1 MVHSVALS
9 CTFWATSNLRKAPKC
24 IPLLRDE
31 INSPGSTARR
41 AVLLQYHFGRG
52 GGDGRSSFS
61 LTAAIRLARGPS
73 GSTTGLGSEA
83 AAAATGV
90 EAAGVT
96 MSTSAPASRGRL
108 GILSPVD
115 WRMARSVCHPGDER
129 SWNASA
135 RSCCVATRPKSAS
148 SSYKNHHVS
157 KNEHNLQFH

>member
-1 MVHSVALS
+1 MHFHCFVMKLIHWGRTAWRVV
-9 CTFWATSNLRKAPKC
+9 FLRC
-24 IPLLRDE
+24 
-31 INSPGSTARR
+31 
-41 AVLLQYHFGRG
+41 HFGRGG

-73 GSTTGLGSEA
+73 GSTTGLGGEA
-83 AAAATGV
+83 VTGV
-90 EAAGVT
+90 EAAEVT
-96 MSTSAPASRGRL
+96 MSTSAPTSRGRL

-148 SSYKNHHVS
+148 SSYKPATSVRTSINRSSMEPRKFKDIPSTGHPS
-157 KNEHNLQFH
+157 GG